1 MEDQVPKMLQLR
13 TLEYS
18 HLGQVEREDPDD
30 ESSPVDG
37 NPNSVGEAF
46 HQLTSYKSHNDEKVS
61 IF

>member
-30 ESSPVDG
+30 ESSQWMEIRTLWERHPTNKPHTRV
-37 NPNSVGEAF
+37 AMMR
-46 HQLTSYKSHNDEKVS
+46 K
-61 IF
+61 